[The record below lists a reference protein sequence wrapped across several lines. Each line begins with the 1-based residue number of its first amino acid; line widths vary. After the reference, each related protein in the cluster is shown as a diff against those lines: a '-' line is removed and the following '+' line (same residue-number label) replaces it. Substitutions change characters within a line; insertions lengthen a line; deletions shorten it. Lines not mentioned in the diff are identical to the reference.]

1 MPDKEIQEIRAAAIN
16 EFADRLIKY
25 YEHLRGRTGAMMV
38 TFQVNE
44 IRRELIEKGVKVDG
58 KTDKPI

>member
-25 YEHLRGRTGAMMV
+25 YEHLKGNTSSALVVFNIDLKRKEMV
-38 TFQVNE
+38 
-44 IRRELIEKGVKVDG
+44 KGVKGDE
-58 KTDKPI
+58 

>member
-1 MPDKEIQEIRAAAIN
+1 MPEKEIQRIRAEAIN
-16 EFADRLIKY
+16 EFADRLINY

-44 IRRELIEKGVKVDG
+44 IRRELIEKGVKGDE
-58 KTDKPI
+58 

>member
-25 YEHLRGRTGAMMV
+25 YEHLRGRTASMMV
-38 TFQVNE
+38 TFRINE
-44 IRRELIEKGVKVDG
+44 MRNELIEKGVKDNEQ
-58 KTDKPI
+58 II

>member
-16 EFADRLIKY
+16 EFADRLIRY

-38 TFQVNE
+38 TFQINE
-44 IRRELIEKGVKVDG
+44 VRRDLIEKGVKENEQ
-58 KTDKPI
+58 II